1 MNSNS
6 VEITNDQL
14 ITSIITAPVEQQPT
28 KGVPQCIKDVPVD
41 AARDNLTCEQLEQAS
56 SELKDTNFIKL
67 EFPKTRRVRVDPEI
81 ANQKIAL
88 ISFIPSKNATPDS
101 DGCFGVAK
109 IRGVF
114 SNVEEADEWASNL
127 IRNYDSYAEIDF
139 VYVGK
144 EFPVMN
150 DNLVYVNET
159 REVDVRKILDK
170 TTKEYLDRKR
180 DQEKQQ
186 IAEIKQRQKE
196 LQELPEQE
204 DTESIEYYVRL
215 RVKRATSL
223 MRKDEARAV
232 VNQCNTVIEQTGA
245 ELATVEEKH
254 PEYARQYL
262 EQYEKALQETG
273 IKPQDNPLMK
283 YMK

>member
-1 MNSNS
+1 MNNS
-6 VEITNDQL
+6 APEITNEQL
-14 ITSIITAPVEQQPT
+14 ITSIITAPVEHQAT
-28 KGVPQCIKDVPVD
+28 KGVPQCIKDVAVD
-41 AARDNLTCEQLEQAS
+41 ATRDNLNVEQFEAAS
-56 SELKDTNFIKL
+56 SELKDTNFLKL
-67 EFPKTRRVRVDPEI
+67 EFPRSRRVRVDPEI

-88 ISFIPSKNATPDS
+88 VTFIPSKGATPDE

-109 IRGVF
+109 VRGVF

-127 IRNYDSYAEIDF
+127 IRNFDSYAEIDF

-150 DNLVYVNET
+150 DNLVYVKET

-180 DQEKQQ
+180 EQEKQQ

-196 LQELPEQE
+196 LQELPAEE
-204 DTESIEYYVRL
+204 DKESLDYYVKL

-232 VNQCNTVIEQTGA
+232 VTQCNQVIEQTGA

-254 PEYARQYL
+254 PDFARQYL

-273 IKPQDNPLMK
+273 IKTTDNPLMK